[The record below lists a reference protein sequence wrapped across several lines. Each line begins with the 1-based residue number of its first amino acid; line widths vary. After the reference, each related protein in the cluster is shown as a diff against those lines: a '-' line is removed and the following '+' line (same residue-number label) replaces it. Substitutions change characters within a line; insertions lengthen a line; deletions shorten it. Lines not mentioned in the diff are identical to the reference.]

1 MSRMAA
7 AIDFGT
13 SKIAVVTGKLD
24 ERGTLMV
31 TGAGQQ
37 YYAGFREDEWLD
49 VEGLEEAILS
59 ARKAAEKQSGHR
71 IKDMFVAVP
80 GDYIKVAFN
89 RAEVEIKG
97 KNGLITRDD
106 IEKLIE
112 ETGDFDAPDGYIPL
126 HRTPV
131 AYIIEN
137 QTRYKPPIGE
147 RAKYLCGYVS
157 HVLALE
163 SFVEDVGNTL
173 NSLGIGILGM
183 VAGPVGTGYLVR
195 TDGETRRTAIVI
207 DAGHYSTDV
216 IVAEGD
222 GLVFHEN
229 IPVGGGTITKDIA
242 LLLNITLDEA
252 ERLKKQL
259 ALGIHQGEVIAD
271 RRGASQDS
279 IIDAQG
285 IAETRV
291 WDLSAR
297 IAAMLE
303 NIGINFDGQTGIYLT
318 GGGLGLLRGAKD
330 ILSSSVGK
338 IVKTYSHQSPMLG
351 GPAYTTAAGT
361 LYYALN
367 VLQSSSVKDI
377 IGWIKDLF

>member
-1 MSRMAA
+1 MSRLAA

-13 SKIAVVTGKLD
+13 SKIAIVAGKLN
-24 ERGTLMV
+24 EHGALV
-31 TGAGQQ
+31 VSGAGQQ

-59 ARKAAEKQSGHR
+59 ARKAAEKQTGRR
-71 IKDMFVAVP
+71 IKDMFVSVP
-80 GDYIKVAFN
+80 GEYIQVAFN
-89 RAEVEIKG
+89 HAEVEIKN

-106 IEKLIE
+106 IEDLIE
-112 ETGDFDAPDGYIPL
+112 ATGKFEQPEGYLPL

-131 AYIIEN
+131 AYILEN

-147 RAKYLCGYVS
+147 RAKYLSGYVS

-163 SFVEDVGNTL
+163 SFVEDVSATL

-195 TDGETRRTAIVI
+195 TDNESRRTAVVI
-207 DAGHYSTDV
+207 DSGHYSTDI

-222 GLVFHEN
+222 GLVFHQN
-229 IPVGGGTITKDIA
+229 LKAGGGTITKDIA
-242 LLLNITLDEA
+242 LLLNISLDEA
-252 ERLKKQL
+252 ERLKRQL
-259 ALGIHQGEVIAD
+259 VLGIQRGEVIRD
-271 RRGASQDS
+271 RRGISHDS
-279 IIDAQG
+279 IVEAQE

-291 WDLSAR
+291 WDTSAR
-297 IAAMLE
+297 IADILA
-303 NIGINFDGQTGIYLT
+303 NIGINIDGQTGIYLT

-330 ILSSSVGK
+330 ILSSSMGK

-361 LYYALN
+361 LYYALS
-367 VLQSSSVKDI
+367 VMQGSSVRDI
-377 IGWIKDLF
+377 IGWIRDLF